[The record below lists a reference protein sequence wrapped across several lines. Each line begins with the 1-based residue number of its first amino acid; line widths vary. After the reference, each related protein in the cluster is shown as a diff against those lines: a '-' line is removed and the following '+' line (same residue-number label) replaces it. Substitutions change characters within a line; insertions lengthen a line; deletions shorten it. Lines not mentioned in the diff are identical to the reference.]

1 MIVNIPMVC
10 MKGAGAMARNKY
22 PEETVAR
29 ILDVS
34 LKLFLEKGY
43 ENTTI
48 QDIIDALGNL
58 SKGAIYHHFKSKE
71 DILEAVCDQRLFAG
85 VEALMN
91 EVVTDKRLNGREKLT
106 RMFTA
111 SLQNTEQG
119 KFFSAAPDMTHTPR
133 LMMLQLDSQIREV
146 GPNYLEPVL
155 REGNADG
162 SLHVEHVREAS
173 DLLLLITNQYLNPL
187 LYPMTPEEAR
197 ERCSF
202 VRQLL
207 AGVGLD
213 VFDGEML
220 ENFFVFSAH
229 AAKKQ
234 RESEAP
240 GQKRKG
246 GRTFVRSRRT
256 GRAAPCRH
264 SCPKLLLE
272 SSAREYGA
280 HECLC
285 QKNSAFKNN
294 LSERA
299 VYF

>member
-119 KFFSAAPDMTHTPR
+119 QFFSAAPDMTHTPR

-155 REGNADG
+155 REGKRGRKPACGACEG
-162 SLHVEHVREAS
+162 S
-173 DLLLLITNQYLNPL
+173 
-187 LYPMTPEEAR
+187 
-197 ERCSF
+197 
-202 VRQLL
+202 
-207 AGVGLD
+207 
-213 VFDGEML
+213 
-220 ENFFVFSAH
+220 
-229 AAKKQ
+229 
-234 RESEAP
+234 
-240 GQKRKG
+240 
-246 GRTFVRSRRT
+246 VRS
-256 GRAAPCRH
+256 AAAHHKPV
-264 SCPKLLLE
+264 LE
-272 SSAREYGA
+272 SVAVSHDARGSAGA
-280 HECLC
+280 L
-285 QKNSAFKNN
+285 
-294 LSERA
+294 
-299 VYF
+299 

>member
-1 MIVNIPMVC
+1 

-111 SLQNTEQG
+111 SLQNTEV
-119 KFFSAAPDMTHTPR
+119 FFRSAGHDSHAP
-133 LMMLQLDSQIREV
+133 
-146 GPNYLEPVL
+146 
-155 REGNADG
+155 
-162 SLHVEHVREAS
+162 S
-173 DLLLLITNQYLNPL
+173 DDAA
-187 LYPMTPEEAR
+187 AR
-197 ERCSF
+197 
-202 VRQLL
+202 QP
-207 AGVGLD
+207 D
-213 VFDGEML
+213 
-220 ENFFVFSAH
+220 
-229 AAKKQ
+229 
-234 RESEAP
+234 P
-240 GQKRKG
+240 
-246 GRTFVRSRRT
+246 
-256 GRAAPCRH
+256 
-264 SCPKLLLE
+264 
-272 SSAREYGA
+272 
-280 HECLC
+280 
-285 QKNSAFKNN
+285 
-294 LSERA
+294 
-299 VYF
+299 